1 MAAIKPRLSF
11 WQIIN
16 MNVGFFGIQYSFGL
30 QQTAINPLYT
40 FLHAKPEELPFLN
53 LAGPMTGLLIQP
65 LIGALSDRTWH
76 PKWGRRKPFFLT
88 GAIFCS
94 LCLFA
99 FPFSK
104 ALWMAA
110 GLLWILD
117 AANNTAM
124 EPYRAFIADKLP
136 DSQRAMGF
144 LTQSF
149 FTGLGITLANLSL
162 GFFQGMPTLQKM
174 TTTSDGQSGIP
185 YWVFGSFFVGA
196 VCSIVSVVWSVS
208 TTPEIPPTE
217 EELAALRSRKKG
229 VLEPVNEIIQA
240 IRDMPPILWKLALV
254 YLFQWYAMFCYWQFV
269 SLSIAKSVFNTTSDG
284 NKELYEQAVVWAG
297 KVNGFYNIVTFLS
310 AFGLVWLAKK
320 ISAKYVHII
329 CLAMAGI
336 SLLLFAHVTDK
347 SMLRLPMIG
356 FGIAWASMMGVPY
369 IMVVGNIPKER
380 YGVYMGIINMM
391 IVVPMILQTLSFGYI
406 YKHFLNDN
414 PTNAIIFAGELLLL
428 AAAATMRIKRDKISG
443 ETMIPAGGGH

>member
-1 MAAIKPRLSF
+1 MHITKPRLSF
-11 WQIIN
+11 IQIIN

-40 FLHAKPEELPFLN
+40 FLHAKPEQLPFLN

-65 LIGALSDRTWH
+65 LIGAMSDRTWH
-76 PKWGRRKPFFLT
+76 PRWGRRKPYFLT

-99 FPFSK
+99 FPFSR

-136 DSQRAMGF
+136 DSQRPLGF

-162 GFFQGMPTLQKM
+162 GFFKNIITGETK
-174 TTTSDGQSGIP
+174 TNDGQSGIP

-196 VCSIVSVVWSVS
+196 FCSITSVIWSI
-208 TTPEIPPTE
+208 TKTPEIPPTD
-217 EELAALRSRKKG
+217 EELAELRSRKSG
-229 VLEPVNEIIQA
+229 ILEPLKEIFSA
-240 IRDMPPILWKLALV
+240 IKDMPKIMWQLALV

-269 SLSIAKSVFNTTSDG
+269 SLSIAKSVFNTTPEG
-284 NKELYEQAVVWAG
+284 NKEMYEQAVVWAG
-297 KVNGFYNIVTFLS
+297 KVNGFYNIVTFAS
-310 AFGLVWLAKK
+310 AFGLVWLARKF
-320 ISAKYVHII
+320 SAKYVHIT
-329 CLAMAGI
+329 CLFLAGMALLI
-336 SLLLFAHVTDK
+336 FPHITNKNLLFA
-347 SMLRLPMIG
+347 PMVG

-391 IVVPMILQTLSFGYI
+391 IVVPMILQTLSFGFI
-406 YKHFLNDN
+406 YKNFLGDN
-414 PTNAIIFAGELLLL
+414 PAAAISFAGVLLLL
-428 AAAATMRIKRDKISG
+428 AALATMRIKKDRITDN
-443 ETMIPAGGGH
+443 TVIPAGSAH